1 MRAMLTFFHISFKA
15 NEAHQLFVVVV
26 VLTRQGSVFGKLL
39 NEQNHKYVGINVS
52 NLSLTANFQ
61 KIDVLFS
68 NSLIRQTLVYNFRTR
83 KSQSQLHYSVINDDA
98 PYFCTIDQNLIVYH
112 KSQKLLVPVDI
123 KKDPLYCTLDSTQ
136 SSPLGQKVSEWA
148 CWAKI
153 INLGRILLLRMLLA
167 LEKMAF
173 VSP

>member
-1 MRAMLTFFHISFKA
+1 MLTIFTQEK
-15 NEAHQLFVVVV
+15 
-26 VLTRQGSVFGKLL
+26 TK
-39 NEQNHKYVGINVS
+39 VGYTI
-52 NLSLTANFQ
+52 
-61 KIDVLFS
+61 
-68 NSLIRQTLVYNFRTR
+68 
-83 KSQSQLHYSVINDDA
+83 INDDA